1 MVMTAEELLERYEK
15 GERDFSGVDLTK
27 ASFEEC
33 MLDGANLSQAIL
45 RQVSMAFVELLNVNL
60 EGADLTEIDVF
71 DVSWKECNLQNANL
85 ERAILVESTL
95 EDVNLKK
102 ANLRFTSW
110 GDTTHLINADLRGA
124 IWQDISDYPLRRNTI
139 MPNGEVV
146 TDEIELPDGSKI
158 IP

>member
-1 MVMTAEELLERYEK
+1 MTAEELLEQYEK

-27 ASFEEC
+27 ASLEEC
-33 MLDGANLSQAIL
+33 RLNGINFSQAIL
-45 RQVSMAFVELLNVNL
+45 RQVSMAFVELVNVNL
-60 EGADLTEIDVF
+60 EGADLTDIEVF
-71 DVSWKECNLQNANL
+71 DVSWRECNLQSANL

-95 EDVNLKK
+95 EDINLTK
-102 ANLRFTSW
+102 ANLRFSCW
-110 GDTTHLINADLRGA
+110 GDTTHLINADLREA

-139 MPNGEVV
+139 MPDGEVV